1 MKKGTIIALS
11 VVGVIVLFI
20 LMIFMWWKN
29 SYNGFVELDQKVN
42 NTWAKVES
50 QYQRRYDL
58 IPNLVQTVKGVA
70 NFEKDTYTAVANAR
84 AQVGQI
90 KLTPDQLSDPQA
102 VAKFQQA
109 QGNLGTALSR
119 LLVVSENYPQLKAS
133 ENFKD
138 LQVQLEGTENR
149 ITVARNDYNNSVEIY
164 NAAIKKFPGFIIANM
179 SNFKEKQYFKADEAA
194 KDAPKVQF

>member
-1 MKKGTIIALS
+1 MKKGTIIGLS
-11 VVGVIVLFI
+11 IVGVIVLFI
-20 LMIFMWWKN
+20 LIVFMWWKN

-58 IPNLVQTVKGVA
+58 IPNLVATVKGVA
-70 NFEKDTYTAVANAR
+70 NFEKETYTAVANAR

-109 QGNLGTALSR
+109 QGSLGTALSR

-138 LQVQLEGTENR
+138 LQIQLEGTENR

-179 SNFKEKQYFKADEAA
+179 SNFKEKQFFKADEAA
-194 KDAPKVQF
+194 KEAPKVQF

>member
-11 VVGVIVLFI
+11 VVGVFVFGIVVLF
-20 LMIFMWWKN
+20 MMWRGYYNEFVTLNQQVN
-29 SYNGFVELDQKVN
+29 SKWS
-42 NTWAKVES
+42 TVES

-58 IPNLVQTVKGVA
+58 IPNLVATVKGVA
-70 NFEKDTYTAVANAR
+70 NFEKDTYTAVAEAR

-102 VAKFQQA
+102 VQKFQAA
-109 QGNLGTALSR
+109 QNGLGTALSR

-138 LQVQLEGTENR
+138 LQTQLEGTENR
-149 ITVARNDYNNSVEIY
+149 INVSRIDYNKSVETY
-164 NAAIKKFPGFIIANM
+164 NTAIMKFPGNIIAGM
-179 SNFKEKQYFKADEAA
+179 SNFKEKQYFKMDEAA
-194 KDAPKVQF
+194 KTAPKVQF

>member
-11 VVGVIVLFI
+11 VVGVFVFGLFI
-20 LMIFMWWKN
+20 LFMMWRGY
-29 SYNGFVELDQKVN
+29 YNNFVELNQKVN
-42 NTWAKVES
+42 SQWATVES

-58 IPNLVQTVKGVA
+58 IPNLVATVKGVA
-70 NFEKDTYTAVANAR
+70 NFEKETYIAVADAR

-102 VAKFQQA
+102 VQKFQQA
-109 QGNLGTALSR
+109 QNGLGSALSR

-138 LQVQLEGTENR
+138 LQTQLEGTENR
-149 ITVARNDYNNSVEIY
+149 INVSRIDYNKSVEAY
-164 NAAIKKFPGFIIANM
+164 NTAIMKFPGNIIAGM
-179 SNFKEKQYFKADEAA
+179 SNFKEKQYFKMDEAA
-194 KDAPKVQF
+194 KSAPKVQF

>member
-11 VVGVIVLFI
+11 IAGVFVFGLIV
-20 LMIFMWWKN
+20 IFMMWRGYYNEFVTLNQQVN
-29 SYNGFVELDQKVN
+29 SKWS
-42 NTWAKVES
+42 TVES

-58 IPNLVQTVKGVA
+58 IPNLVATVKGVA
-70 NFEKDTYTAVANAR
+70 NFEKDTYTAVAEAR

-102 VAKFQQA
+102 VQKFQQA
-109 QGNLGTALSR
+109 QNGLGTALSR

-138 LQVQLEGTENR
+138 LQTQLEGTENR
-149 ITVARNDYNNSVEIY
+149 INVSRIDYNKTVETY
-164 NAAIKKFPGFIIANM
+164 NTAIMKFPGNIIAGM
-179 SNFKEKQYFKADEAA
+179 SNFKEKQYFKMDEAA
-194 KDAPKVQF
+194 KTAPKVQF